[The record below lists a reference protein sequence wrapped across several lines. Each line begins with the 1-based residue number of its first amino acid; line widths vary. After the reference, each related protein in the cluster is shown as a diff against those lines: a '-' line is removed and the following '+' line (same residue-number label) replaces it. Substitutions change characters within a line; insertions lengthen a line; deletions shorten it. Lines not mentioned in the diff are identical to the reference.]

1 MGTVGGQGG
10 LRRRSVAFARTGP
23 GTGTGTG
30 TGSGTCTC
38 TSTGTGT
45 NSDAIAISG
54 ARPIGWHMPSRMVVR
69 HRLCHERHAGGAQWA
84 RLP

>member
-1 MGTVGGQGG
+1 M
-10 LRRRSVAFARTGP
+10 RRRSVAFARTGP

-30 TGSGTCTC
+30 SGTCTC
-38 TSTGTGT
+38 TCTCTCTSTGTGTGTGT

>member
-23 GTGTGTG
+23 GTSTSTGTGTG
-30 TGSGTCTC
+30 TGAGTK
-38 TSTGTGT
+38 SH
-45 NSDAIAISG
+45 AIAISG